1 MARLFCI
8 QYFVPMWE
16 TLHFTKTQPPS
27 HPPTNMASS
36 PQKLILHVN
45 PHHAPK
51 VATNLVEDW
60 WLLCFGI
67 RVHAR
72 LSMRVV
78 LWEVVIMS
86 TMASQVPPASTTIH
100 CAVGNRIS
108 WHIRNIW
115 RVRRRCTHEYRAAQ
129 FVWVNILKPFLPA
142 RPKTNLADVVEDD
155 GSMMSMIRIVIKYV
169 LPAFLIL
176 EWRSGVL
183 SS

>member
-1 MARLFCI
+1 MARLFASITSFQCERRCI
-8 QYFVPMWE
+8 SQKLNHLA
-16 TLHFTKTQPPS
+16 T
-27 HPPTNMASS
+27 HPPIRH
-36 PQKLILHVN
+36 PQKLMLHVN
-45 PHHAPK
+45 PHHPPK
-51 VATNLVEDW
+51 VATNLVED

-115 RVRRRCTHEYRAAQ
+115 RVRRRCTHEYIAAQ

-155 GSMMSMIRIVIKYV
+155 GSVMSIIRVVYMYCQR
-169 LPAFLIL
+169 L
-176 EWRSGVL
+176 WNWSGGAEY
-183 SS
+183 